1 MAKKL
6 TACFGLGSDHQS
18 TSPPN
23 QQRQVDFFEEE
34 NYELAL
40 RRQDEGKEVFS
51 SSFMVFNL
59 FSLSSGYV
67 IVTDLM
73 QQMEDHRE
81 MFHMQA
87 KMNTRSANTWKRA
100 LDEQSKITSYGT
112 TKNALYR
119 FVESTESAVPV
130 WENASTQVQK
140 VIRECAEKRDKIY
153 QRKKHTHGFEHRET
167 KRIRTLFKNAREP
180 VDNANANLQK
190 LLRQRFDANH
200 TLVDAQQKYDEI
212 KSNCSATE
220 LKKQEAKF
228 NLARKQSKI
237 NALDEQIKEAEEDLT
252 EAKLRYREEA
262 TKIFEECDQLEKER
276 LDLIQ
281 QTLLKFLDAI
291 HPSEYF
297 HQLSEISDQVK
308 YDIQT
313 RQNTEKDLQKWQ
325 REYVG
330 SRSESV

>member
-1 MAKKL
+1 
-6 TACFGLGSDHQS
+6 
-18 TSPPN
+18 
-23 QQRQVDFFEEE
+23 
-34 NYELAL
+34 
-40 RRQDEGKEVFS
+40 
-51 SSFMVFNL
+51 
-59 FSLSSGYV
+59 
-67 IVTDLM
+67 M

-87 KMNTRSANTWKRA
+87 KMNTRSANTWKRG

-200 TLVDAQQKYDEI
+200 TLVDAQQNYDEI

-313 RQNTEKDLQKWQ
+313 RQNTAKDLQKWQ